1 MCLFSQDVQKP
12 ESPMEDCL
20 QTCVYSFYQLFSLAI
35 ANMQNSLKATAGGRI
50 RTSSSQGIDI
60 LLPRA
65 YEHIILHGVFVSWV
79 SHSKISQMWWLKTA
93 EFCSLR
99 VLEAEV
105 PMRYRGAP
113 SAGSIETVLLAFP
126 TSPRGS
132 RGPSAHVSTAQSLPP
147 SSHGLLPFPHRNPVL
162 GLRIHLLNPGGSPH
176 EIPNLT
182 VFAEVPLPSKVP
194 VHQARFRGFRCGQP
208 FWGPPFGLP
217 VCCSQLGKE
226 KHMAGCARGWL

>member
-1 MCLFSQDVQKP
+1 M
-12 ESPMEDCL
+12 
-20 QTCVYSFYQLFSLAI
+20 SLARVMWCPEAVRKLVGVLPAVI
-35 ANMQNSLKATAGGRI
+35 
-50 RTSSSQGIDI
+50 QGPR
-60 LLPRA
+60 LPASR
-65 YEHIILHGVFVSWV
+65 HLHPVASAFAEGDFLCRFPGCCN
-79 SHSKISQMWWLKTA
+79 KLSQMWWLKTA

-113 SAGSIETVLLAFP
+113 SVGSMETVLLAFP